1 MPSRSLMTSSTRS
14 HSKPDSF
21 AEFYEVWYPRALE
34 IATRG
39 GARDPEATAQDM
51 MVVFLTSDYIDRYDP
66 TAKGAVSFDSWVN
79 AILFRRMSSTY
90 RSQQRPKGQLVSY
103 VETVPEMEQ
112 WATETPEFKSAAK
125 SIFKLFTKRYGIDL
139 ARMWVSVIKQ
149 VAEETYSISG
159 RVRQYE
165 LARHLRWPEAKVR
178 DELAL
183 LRCVLAEDEDVLEA
197 LNGYRTRVPA

>member
-1 MPSRSLMTSSTRS
+1 MTSSIPS

-34 IATRG
+34 LATRG
-39 GARDPEATAQDM
+39 GVIDPEAEAQEM
-51 MVVFLTSDYIDRYDP
+51 MIVFLKSDYIERYDP
-66 TAKGAVSFDSWVN
+66 TIKGAVSFDSWIN
-79 AILFRRMSSTY
+79 AILYRRVKGAY
-90 RSQQRPKGQLVSY
+90 RSQKRPKGQLVTY
-103 VETVPEMEQ
+103 QADIEDEAWMAWP
-112 WATETPEFKSAAK
+112 TETPEFKSAAK

-139 ARMWVSVIKQ
+139 ARLWVSVIKQ

-165 LARHLRWPEAKVR
+165 LARHLRWTEAKVR

-183 LRCVLAEDEDVLEA
+183 LRCVLTEDEDVLEA
-197 LNGYRTRVPA
+197 LNGYRAAVA